1 MVMEYRK
8 VYVELLLHVDTDGN
22 YKPVELIWEDG
33 RTYHI
38 SKVIEKR
45 IAPTRYVGSILT
57 TRFTVLI
64 NGYVRELYFEKTT
77 NKWFVET
84 PI

>member
-1 MVMEYRK
+1 MNYRK

-33 RTYHI
+33 RTYRI
-38 SKVIEKR
+38 TKILEKKV
-45 IAPTRYVGSILT
+45 APSRQVGSILT

-77 NKWFVET
+77 NKWFVEM